1 MNVCRPTISEAIL
14 KLYDEANIELPSGET
29 AITPL
34 RDLVGS
40 LNLNCVELCDLTSRA
55 AVDFLMLRGVPV
67 LASENINEEQ
77 LAGYLHASMNFG
89 CIFVNQ
95 TDRVTR
101 RRFSIAHEIGHY
113 VLHFQP
119 LIDEFKRRG
128 QSISISVTDTPTAD
142 EANGGEDRE
151 GMADTNFALAIS
163 FSDDEIPTELLPRLE
178 EMEREAD
185 LFACELLMPREVVRQ
200 LASRLELPKDDL
212 AWRLATDMLVSR
224 STMYRRLE
232 ELQLF

>member
-1 MNVCRPTISEAIL
+1 MNVCRPTISDAIL
-14 KLYDEANIELPSGET
+14 KLYDEANIQLPCGET
-29 AITPL
+29 AIAPL
-34 RDLVGS
+34 RNLVGS

-55 AVDFLMLRGVPV
+55 AVDFLMLRGVSI

-77 LAGYLHASMNFG
+77 LAGYLHVSMNFG

-119 LIDEFKRRG
+119 LLGEFKRRG
-128 QSISISVTDTPTAD
+128 QSISISLTDTPTAD
-142 EANGGEDRE
+142 EVNGGEDRE
-151 GMADTNFALAIS
+151 GRTGFALAIS
-163 FSDDEIPTELLPRLE
+163 FSDDEIPTELLPPLE

-185 LFACELLMPREVVRQ
+185 LFACELLMPREVVRE

>member
-1 MNVCRPTISEAIL
+1 MNVRRPTISEAIRR
-14 KLYDEANIELPSGET
+14 LYDEAKVPLPSAKA
-29 AITPL
+29 AIAPL

-40 LNLNCVELCDLTSRA
+40 LNLNAVELSHLTSRA

-67 LASENINEEQ
+67 LVSENINDEE
-77 LAGYLHASMNFG
+77 LAGYLHVSMNFG
-89 CIFVNQ
+89 CIFVNG

-119 LIDEFKRRG
+119 VLDELKRRG
-128 QSISISVTDTPTAD
+128 QSVSISVTDAPTAD
-142 EANGGEDRE
+142 ELNDPEDGE
-151 GMADTNFALAIS
+151 GIADTGFALHVA
-163 FSDDEIPTELLPRLE
+163 FSDDEITTGLLPPLE

-185 LFACELLMPREVVRQ
+185 LFACELLMPRDVVRE
-200 LASRLELPKDDL
+200 LASNLGLPEDDL

-224 STMYRRLE
+224 SAMYRRLAD
-232 ELQLF
+232 LQLF